1 MEKIESQKGKELL
14 LNDGFRYR
22 KARVNADGSASW
34 RCVEANCKGRLKV
47 VEDSATTI
55 TEHGHPA
62 DFSKNEAAKSVA
74 EMRRRAAEGVEKPRQ
89 IIQHST
95 AGISLEAARQLP
107 TYTASQ
113 RAIERTRKKTQQP
126 YPNPATI
133 AEIVIPD
140 ALISTMRNSN
150 FILWDSGEDDVNR
163 ILMFGTEENLVILEQ
178 HRHWFMDGT
187 FKVAPEMFFQVFTI
201 HALVDKS
208 ALPLIY
214 VLLQDKSEASYIR
227 VFQKV
232 CQLKP
237 ILNPLSMMA
246 DFEKA
251 SQNAVR
257 HVFPAVQLVGCLFH
271 LSQCLW
277 RKVQEFHLAERYRD
291 DENFRVHVKM
301 VLALS
306 FVPSVDVTDAFE
318 MLVESSPREME
329 IVFDYWEDNYIG
341 RQRRNRRAAPLFA
354 IDQWNVR
361 DRVTDGLPRTNNS
374 VEGWHRSFQQTIDCH
389 HPSVFKLIGQF
400 RKEQDKVEIE
410 IARFQAGNRQPEASK
425 AKYVQLIR
433 RLRNL
438 VPTYDDTECLE
449 YLRRIAYNLTI

>member
-1 MEKIESQKGKELL
+1 
-14 LNDGFRYR
+14 
-22 KARVNADGSASW
+22 
-34 RCVEANCKGRLKV
+34 
-47 VEDSATTI
+47 
-55 TEHGHPA
+55 
-62 DFSKNEAAKSVA
+62 
-74 EMRRRAAEGVEKPRQ
+74 
-89 IIQHST
+89 
-95 AGISLEAARQLP
+95 
-107 TYTASQ
+107 
-113 RAIERTRKKTQQP
+113 
-126 YPNPATI
+126 
-133 AEIVIPD
+133 
-140 ALISTMRNSN
+140 
-150 FILWDSGEDDVNR
+150 
-163 ILMFGTEENLVILEQ
+163 
-178 HRHWFMDGT
+178 
-187 FKVAPEMFFQVFTI
+187 
-201 HALVDKS
+201 
-208 ALPLIY
+208 
-214 VLLQDKSEASYIR
+214 
-227 VFQKV
+227 
-232 CQLKP
+232 
-237 ILNPLSMMA
+237 MMA

-329 IVFDYWEDNYIG
+329 TVFDYWEDNYIG

-449 YLRRIAYNLTI
+449 YLRRIAYNLTIKTTFRTFFIE